1 MEDNPYIIE
10 RFRLSTI
17 LNLEFIQ
24 LDNLT
29 RSLFGGSIKNKN
41 MISMTSTIFY
51 NGKSYSCEFVKNV
64 SSVDIDG
71 QLRIYASRNDRRV
84 FLVTEFNEVLATE
97 KAESYQIDA
106 LLDDE
111 DIKMLDFTA
120 LWFCVAFGEELNTI
134 IRND

>member
-1 MEDNPYIIE
+1 
-10 RFRLSTI
+10 
-17 LNLEFIQ
+17 
-24 LDNLT
+24 
-29 RSLFGGSIKNKN
+29 
-41 MISMTSTIFY
+41 MTTTIFWK
-51 NGKSYSCEFVKNV
+51 GKELACEYVKNV
-64 SSVDIDG
+64 SSDDIKG
-71 QLRIYASRNDRRV
+71 QLRIYVSRHDSRV

-120 LWFCVAFGEELNTI
+120 FWFCVAFGEDLGTT